1 MVQSAGVPQLSDNQ
15 APPGRPSSA
24 TETEVNLM
32 HNNQAP
38 PPPKESGPNKRRK
51 ARVRGNST
59 RPKKRMTDSRGVSDR
74 PLVEK
79 QGGCDEG
86 SPLPPPLRISLKSL
100 LAAEMK
106 LVYGDEQHN
115 ITQQPSKSPVTSS
128 ASQFMCQASEI
139 VGPPSGPNLGFL
151 PQIDKWLDVALQD
164 ADSYYQQKKYG
175 IAASRFTTALELC
188 SKGAAVEQSLHAVYE
203 DISKVASLIESRLV
217 ACYLRLKRPKIAL
230 NHSHRAIQLNPIY
243 FRHHLRQAMVYRLL
257 GNPCAAARSAM
268 IADWVYWLSGG
279 SDEHISK
286 LIKLY
291 WQALLDEAIIMEDG
305 FSVMYTP
312 CSAGDSVGDCI
323 AKAEETFRK
332 QNPAFTDYLFTDPSG
347 GHLLP
352 KTTDW
357 SNPPSTQQKY
367 VLTLGFRRGQ
377 DGSFLSKLTS
387 RTCPSF
393 TGPRAS
399 FSSSSPEDMER
410 VCDTFSR
417 RILPALDFIKCTK
430 LAVGIRLHA
439 LSGGKQSNHNLRDG
453 SSINRRLGSSVKR
466 RLGSS
471 AKRRLGSSAKR
482 RLGSSAKRRLGSS
495 AKRRLGSRAKRRL
508 GSSAKRRLG
517 SRAKR
522 RLGSSAKRRLG
533 STAKRRLGSSAKRR
547 LGSSAK
553 RRLGSSAK
561 RRLGS
566 SVKRRLGSSVKR
578 RLGSSVT
585 RRLGSSV
592 TRRLGSSVTRRLG
605 STGKSL
611 FKQRL
616 FRCITVYV
624 NVRLQPFEK
633 CVISDQQGRVKR
645 EKGVWFTSFIF
656 PMFPCFSHAVFVPRQ
671 QAGFS
676 PGSGLVERLQY
687 AGYLGQIQRSREQS
701 VILHQALA
709 ELAVAPYLQD
719 LSHAETTLL
728 QALMA
733 DTMDTL
739 EGRRTDRERV
749 WNEMQKVGMLED
761 LLFQLEETYLK
772 NKAQR
777 ASRKQRAG
785 VQGAEGKSRGRPKAG
800 VKIEAKGGGTVVTDK
815 AKVRPTETQ
824 QETAV
829 AQMTLPDP

>member
-1 MVQSAGVPQLSDNQ
+1 MSLQYLFILVIISCRRIMVQPAGVPQLSDNQ
-15 APPGRPSSA
+15 AQPGRPSSA
-24 TETEVNLM
+24 TETEVGLIQNT
-32 HNNQAP
+32 QA
-38 PPPKESGPNKRRK
+38 PPKESGPNKRRK
-51 ARVRGNST
+51 ARVRGNRT
-59 RPKKRMTDSRGVSDR
+59 RPKKRMTDSRGVSDG

-79 QGGCDEG
+79 QGVCDEG

-100 LAAEMK
+100 LVAEMK

-217 ACYLRLKRPKIAL
+217 ACYLRLKRPEIAL

-279 SDEHISK
+279 SEEHISK

-291 WQALLDEAIIMEDG
+291 WQALLDEAITMEDG

-312 CSAGDSVGDCI
+312 RSAGDSVGDCI

-332 QNPAFTDYLFTDPSG
+332 QHPAFTDYLFTDPSG

-352 KTTDW
+352 QTTDW
-357 SNPPSTQQKY
+357 SNPPSNQQKY

-377 DGSFLSKLTS
+377 DGSFLRKLTS

-393 TGPRAS
+393 TGT
-399 FSSSSPEDMER
+399 EDMER
-410 VCDTFSR
+410 VYDTFSR
-417 RILPALDFIKCTK
+417 RILPVLDFIKCTK
-430 LAVGIRLHA
+430 L
-439 LSGGKQSNHNLRDG
+439 
-453 SSINRRLGSSVKR
+453 
-466 RLGSS
+466 
-471 AKRRLGSSAKR
+471 
-482 RLGSSAKRRLGSS
+482 
-495 AKRRLGSRAKRRL
+495 
-508 GSSAKRRLG
+508 
-517 SRAKR
+517 
-522 RLGSSAKRRLG
+522 
-533 STAKRRLGSSAKRR
+533 
-547 LGSSAK
+547 
-553 RRLGSSAK
+553 
-561 RRLGS
+561 
-566 SVKRRLGSSVKR
+566 
-578 RLGSSVT
+578 
-585 RRLGSSV
+585 
-592 TRRLGSSVTRRLG
+592 
-605 STGKSL
+605 
-611 FKQRL
+611 
-616 FRCITVYV
+616 
-624 NVRLQPFEK
+624 
-633 CVISDQQGRVKR
+633 
-645 EKGVWFTSFIF
+645 
-656 PMFPCFSHAVFVPRQ
+656 
-671 QAGFS
+671 AGFS
-676 PGSGLVERLQY
+676 PGSGLVEMLQY
-687 AGYLGQIQRSREQS
+687 ASYLGQIQRSREQT

-719 LSHAETTLL
+719 LSHADTSLL

-749 WNEMQKVGMLED
+749 WNEMQKVNRE
-761 LLFQLEETYLK
+761 K
-772 NKAQR
+772 
-777 ASRKQRAG
+777 
-785 VQGAEGKSRGRPKAG
+785 GKMTMRTKRGRG
-800 VKIEAKGGGTVVTDK
+800 DGNTNVYTVPSKHTLSIL
-815 AKVRPTETQ
+815 PTI
-824 QETAV
+824 
-829 AQMTLPDP
+829 

>member
-24 TETEVNLM
+24 TETEVDLI
-32 HNNQAP
+32 HNTQAP

-79 QGGCDEG
+79 QGVCDEG
-86 SPLPPPLRISLKSL
+86 SPLPPLLRISLKSL

-291 WQALLDEAIIMEDG
+291 WQALLDEAITMEDR

-332 QNPAFTDYLFTDPSG
+332 QHTAFTDYLFTDPSG

-352 KTTDW
+352 QTTDW

-417 RILPALDFIKCTK
+417 RILPVLDFIKCTK
-430 LAVGIRLHA
+430 LA
-439 LSGGKQSNHNLRDG
+439 
-453 SSINRRLGSSVKR
+453 
-466 RLGSS
+466 
-471 AKRRLGSSAKR
+471 
-482 RLGSSAKRRLGSS
+482 
-495 AKRRLGSRAKRRL
+495 
-508 GSSAKRRLG
+508 
-517 SRAKR
+517 
-522 RLGSSAKRRLG
+522 
-533 STAKRRLGSSAKRR
+533 
-547 LGSSAK
+547 
-553 RRLGSSAK
+553 
-561 RRLGS
+561 
-566 SVKRRLGSSVKR
+566 
-578 RLGSSVT
+578 
-585 RRLGSSV
+585 
-592 TRRLGSSVTRRLG
+592 
-605 STGKSL
+605 
-611 FKQRL
+611 
-616 FRCITVYV
+616 
-624 NVRLQPFEK
+624 
-633 CVISDQQGRVKR
+633 
-645 EKGVWFTSFIF
+645 
-656 PMFPCFSHAVFVPRQ
+656 
-671 QAGFS
+671 AGFS

-687 AGYLGQIQRSREQS
+687 AGYLGQIQRSREQT

-719 LSHAETTLL
+719 LSHADTSLL

-777 ASRKQRAG
+777 ASRKQRVG
-785 VQGAEGKSRGRPKAG
+785 VQGAEGKARGRPKAG
-800 VKIEAKGGGTVVTDK
+800 VKIGAKGGGTVVTDK

-829 AQMTLPDP
+829 APMTLPDP

>member
-1 MVQSAGVPQLSDNQ
+1 MFQSAGVPQLSDNQ

-24 TETEVNLM
+24 TETEVDLI
-32 HNNQAP
+32 HNTQAP

-79 QGGCDEG
+79 QGVCDEG
-86 SPLPPPLRISLKSL
+86 SPLPPLLRISLKSL

-128 ASQFMCQASEI
+128 ASQLMCQASEI

-291 WQALLDEAIIMEDG
+291 WQALLDEAITMEDG

-332 QNPAFTDYLFTDPSG
+332 QHTAFTDYLFTDPSG

-352 KTTDW
+352 QTTDW

-410 VCDTFSR
+410 VCDMFSR
-417 RILPALDFIKCTK
+417 RILPVLDFIKCTK

-439 LSGGKQSNHNLRDG
+439 LSGGKQKQAGWFEGHHALV
-453 SSINRRLGSSVKR
+453 RRPQRYQTARQQSYQTARQQLYQTARQQRYQTARQQTYQTARQQRYQTARQQSYQTAR
-466 RLGSS
+466 QQRYQTARQQRYQTARQQRYQTARQQRYQTARQQRYQTL
-471 AKRRLGSSAKR
+471 AK
-482 RLGSSAKRRLGSS
+482 
-495 AKRRLGSRAKRRL
+495 
-508 GSSAKRRLG
+508 
-517 SRAKR
+517 
-522 RLGSSAKRRLG
+522 
-533 STAKRRLGSSAKRR
+533 
-547 LGSSAK
+547 
-553 RRLGSSAK
+553 
-561 RRLGS
+561 
-566 SVKRRLGSSVKR
+566 
-578 RLGSSVT
+578 
-585 RRLGSSV
+585 
-592 TRRLGSSVTRRLG
+592 
-605 STGKSL
+605 
-611 FKQRL
+611 
-616 FRCITVYV
+616 VYV
-624 NVRLQPFEK
+624 IFQLQLFEK

-645 EKGVWFTSFIF
+645 ERSGGWFTSFILH
-656 PMFPCFSHAVFVPRQ
+656 MFPCFSHAVFVPRQ

-687 AGYLGQIQRSREQS
+687 AGYLGQIQRNREQT
-701 VILHQALA
+701 VILHQVLA

-719 LSHAETTLL
+719 LSHADTSLL

-777 ASRKQRAG
+777 ASRKQRVG
-785 VQGAEGKSRGRPKAG
+785 VQGAEGKARGRPKAG
-800 VKIEAKGGGTVVTDK
+800 VKIGAKGGGTVVTDK

-829 AQMTLPDP
+829 APMTLPDP

>member
-24 TETEVNLM
+24 TETDVNLI
-32 HNNQAP
+32 HNTQAP
-38 PPPKESGPNKRRK
+38 PPPMESGPNKRRK

-79 QGGCDEG
+79 QGVCDEG

-203 DISKVASLIESRLV
+203 DISKVVSLIESRLV

-352 KTTDW
+352 QTTDW

-410 VCDTFSR
+410 
-417 RILPALDFIKCTK
+417 
-430 LAVGIRLHA
+430 
-439 LSGGKQSNHNLRDG
+439 
-453 SSINRRLGSSVKR
+453 
-466 RLGSS
+466 
-471 AKRRLGSSAKR
+471 
-482 RLGSSAKRRLGSS
+482 
-495 AKRRLGSRAKRRL
+495 
-508 GSSAKRRLG
+508 
-517 SRAKR
+517 
-522 RLGSSAKRRLG
+522 
-533 STAKRRLGSSAKRR
+533 
-547 LGSSAK
+547 
-553 RRLGSSAK
+553 
-561 RRLGS
+561 
-566 SVKRRLGSSVKR
+566 
-578 RLGSSVT
+578 
-585 RRLGSSV
+585 
-592 TRRLGSSVTRRLG
+592 
-605 STGKSL
+605 
-611 FKQRL
+611 
-616 FRCITVYV
+616 
-624 NVRLQPFEK
+624 
-633 CVISDQQGRVKR
+633 
-645 EKGVWFTSFIF
+645 
-656 PMFPCFSHAVFVPRQ
+656 
-671 QAGFS
+671 AGFS

-687 AGYLGQIQRSREQS
+687 AGYLGQIQRSREQT

-719 LSHAETTLL
+719 LTHAETSLL

-785 VQGAEGKSRGRPKAG
+785 VQGAEGKARGRPKAG

-829 AQMTLPDP
+829 APMTLPDP

>member
-24 TETEVNLM
+24 TETDVNLI
-32 HNNQAP
+32 HNTQAP

-51 ARVRGNST
+51 VRVRGNST

-79 QGGCDEG
+79 QGVCDEG

-115 ITQQPSKSPVTSS
+115 ITQQPSKSPVNSS

-291 WQALLDEAIIMEDG
+291 WQALLDEAIITEDG

-347 GHLLP
+347 DHLLP
-352 KTTDW
+352 QTTNW

-430 LAVGIRLHA
+430 LA
-439 LSGGKQSNHNLRDG
+439 
-453 SSINRRLGSSVKR
+453 
-466 RLGSS
+466 
-471 AKRRLGSSAKR
+471 
-482 RLGSSAKRRLGSS
+482 
-495 AKRRLGSRAKRRL
+495 
-508 GSSAKRRLG
+508 
-517 SRAKR
+517 
-522 RLGSSAKRRLG
+522 
-533 STAKRRLGSSAKRR
+533 
-547 LGSSAK
+547 
-553 RRLGSSAK
+553 
-561 RRLGS
+561 
-566 SVKRRLGSSVKR
+566 
-578 RLGSSVT
+578 
-585 RRLGSSV
+585 
-592 TRRLGSSVTRRLG
+592 
-605 STGKSL
+605 
-611 FKQRL
+611 
-616 FRCITVYV
+616 
-624 NVRLQPFEK
+624 
-633 CVISDQQGRVKR
+633 
-645 EKGVWFTSFIF
+645 
-656 PMFPCFSHAVFVPRQ
+656 
-671 QAGFS
+671 AGFS

-687 AGYLGQIQRSREQS
+687 AGYLGQIQRSSEQT

-719 LSHAETTLL
+719 LSHAETSL
-728 QALMA
+728 
-733 DTMDTL
+733 
-739 EGRRTDRERV
+739 
-749 WNEMQKVGMLED
+749 VGMLED

-785 VQGAEGKSRGRPKAG
+785 VQGAEGKARGRPKAG
-800 VKIEAKGGGTVVTDK
+800 VKIEAKGGSTVVTDK

-829 AQMTLPDP
+829 APMTLPDP

>member
-24 TETEVNLM
+24 TETEGDLI
-32 HNNQAP
+32 HNTQAP

-51 ARVRGNST
+51 ASVRGNST

-79 QGGCDEG
+79 QGVCDEG

-164 ADSYYQQKKYG
+164 ANSYYQQKKYG

-217 ACYLRLKRPKIAL
+217 ACYLRLKRPEIAL

-291 WQALLDEAIIMEDG
+291 WQALLDEAITMEDG

-312 CSAGDSVGDCI
+312 RSAGDSAGDCI

-332 QNPAFTDYLFTDPSG
+332 QHPAFTDYLFTDTAGNPSSIHHHSEDPSG

-352 KTTDW
+352 QTTDW

-410 VCDTFSR
+410 
-417 RILPALDFIKCTK
+417 
-430 LAVGIRLHA
+430 
-439 LSGGKQSNHNLRDG
+439 
-453 SSINRRLGSSVKR
+453 
-466 RLGSS
+466 
-471 AKRRLGSSAKR
+471 
-482 RLGSSAKRRLGSS
+482 
-495 AKRRLGSRAKRRL
+495 
-508 GSSAKRRLG
+508 
-517 SRAKR
+517 
-522 RLGSSAKRRLG
+522 
-533 STAKRRLGSSAKRR
+533 
-547 LGSSAK
+547 
-553 RRLGSSAK
+553 
-561 RRLGS
+561 
-566 SVKRRLGSSVKR
+566 
-578 RLGSSVT
+578 
-585 RRLGSSV
+585 
-592 TRRLGSSVTRRLG
+592 
-605 STGKSL
+605 
-611 FKQRL
+611 
-616 FRCITVYV
+616 
-624 NVRLQPFEK
+624 
-633 CVISDQQGRVKR
+633 
-645 EKGVWFTSFIF
+645 
-656 PMFPCFSHAVFVPRQ
+656 
-671 QAGFS
+671 AGFS

-687 AGYLGQIQRSREQS
+687 AGYLGQIQRSREQT

-719 LSHAETTLL
+719 LSHADTSLL

-777 ASRKQRAG
+777 ANRKQRAG
-785 VQGAEGKSRGRPKAG
+785 VQGAEGKARGRPKAG
-800 VKIEAKGGGTVVTDK
+800 VKIGAKGGGTVVTDK
-815 AKVRPTETQ
+815 PKVRPTETQ
-824 QETAV
+824 QEIAV
-829 AQMTLPDP
+829 APMTLPDL

>member
-24 TETEVNLM
+24 TETEGDLI
-32 HNNQAP
+32 HNTQAP

-51 ARVRGNST
+51 ASVRGNST
-59 RPKKRMTDSRGVSDR
+59 KPKKRMTDSRGVSDR

-79 QGGCDEG
+79 QGVCDEG

-151 PQIDKWLDVALQD
+151 PQIDKWLDVALRD

-217 ACYLRLKRPKIAL
+217 ACYLRLKRPEIAL

-268 IADWVYWLSGG
+268 IADWVYWLSGC

-291 WQALLDEAIIMEDG
+291 WQALLDEAITMEDG

-312 CSAGDSVGDCI
+312 RSAGDSVGDCI

-332 QNPAFTDYLFTDPSG
+332 QHPAFTDYLFTDPSG

-352 KTTDW
+352 QTTDW

-410 VCDTFSR
+410 
-417 RILPALDFIKCTK
+417 
-430 LAVGIRLHA
+430 
-439 LSGGKQSNHNLRDG
+439 
-453 SSINRRLGSSVKR
+453 
-466 RLGSS
+466 
-471 AKRRLGSSAKR
+471 
-482 RLGSSAKRRLGSS
+482 
-495 AKRRLGSRAKRRL
+495 
-508 GSSAKRRLG
+508 
-517 SRAKR
+517 
-522 RLGSSAKRRLG
+522 
-533 STAKRRLGSSAKRR
+533 
-547 LGSSAK
+547 
-553 RRLGSSAK
+553 
-561 RRLGS
+561 
-566 SVKRRLGSSVKR
+566 
-578 RLGSSVT
+578 
-585 RRLGSSV
+585 
-592 TRRLGSSVTRRLG
+592 
-605 STGKSL
+605 
-611 FKQRL
+611 
-616 FRCITVYV
+616 
-624 NVRLQPFEK
+624 
-633 CVISDQQGRVKR
+633 
-645 EKGVWFTSFIF
+645 
-656 PMFPCFSHAVFVPRQ
+656 
-671 QAGFS
+671 AGFS

-687 AGYLGQIQRSREQS
+687 AGYLGQIQRSREQT

-719 LSHAETTLL
+719 LSHADTSLL

-777 ASRKQRAG
+777 ANRKQRAG
-785 VQGAEGKSRGRPKAG
+785 VQGAEGKARGRPKAG
-800 VKIEAKGGGTVVTDK
+800 VKIGAKGGGTAVTDK

-829 AQMTLPDP
+829 TPMTLPDL

>member
-24 TETEVNLM
+24 TETDVNLI
-32 HNNQAP
+32 HNTQAP

-79 QGGCDEG
+79 QGVCDEG

-188 SKGAAVEQSLHAVYE
+188 SKGAAVEQSLHAMYE

-352 KTTDW
+352 QTTDW

-439 LSGGKQSNHNLRDG
+439 LSGGKQNG
-453 SSINRRLGSSVKR
+453 SSIN
-466 RLGSS
+466 
-471 AKRRLGSSAKR
+471 
-482 RLGSSAKRRLGSS
+482 
-495 AKRRLGSRAKRRL
+495 
-508 GSSAKRRLG
+508 
-517 SRAKR
+517 
-522 RLGSSAKRRLG
+522 
-533 STAKRRLGSSAKRR
+533 
-547 LGSSAK
+547 
-553 RRLGSSAK
+553 

-592 TRRLGSSVTRRLG
+592 KRRQGSSVKRRLGSSVKRRLGSSVKRRLGSSVKRRQGSSVKRRQGSSVKRRQGSSVKRRQGSSVKRRQGSSVKRRQGSSVKRRQGSSVKRRQGSSVKRRQGSSVKRRQGSSVKRRQGMRRLG
-605 STGKSL
+605 STGTYLAK
-611 FKQRL
+611 
-616 FRCITVYV
+616 VYV
-624 NVRLQPFEK
+624 NVRLQLFEK

-656 PMFPCFSHAVFVPRQ
+656 PMFPCFTHAVFVPRQ

-687 AGYLGQIQRSREQS
+687 AGYLGQIQRSREQT

-719 LSHAETTLL
+719 LSHTETSLL

-785 VQGAEGKSRGRPKAG
+785 VQGAEGKARGRPKAG

-829 AQMTLPDP
+829 APMTLPDP

>member
-1 MVQSAGVPQLSDNQ
+1 MSLHYLFILVIISCRCIMVQSAGVPQLSDNQ

-24 TETEVNLM
+24 TETEVNRI
-32 HNNQAP
+32 HNTQAP

-79 QGGCDEG
+79 QGVCDEG

-352 KTTDW
+352 QTTDW

-410 VCDTFSR
+410 VCDAFSR

-430 LAVGIRLHA
+430 LA
-439 LSGGKQSNHNLRDG
+439 
-453 SSINRRLGSSVKR
+453 
-466 RLGSS
+466 
-471 AKRRLGSSAKR
+471 
-482 RLGSSAKRRLGSS
+482 
-495 AKRRLGSRAKRRL
+495 
-508 GSSAKRRLG
+508 
-517 SRAKR
+517 
-522 RLGSSAKRRLG
+522 
-533 STAKRRLGSSAKRR
+533 
-547 LGSSAK
+547 
-553 RRLGSSAK
+553 
-561 RRLGS
+561 
-566 SVKRRLGSSVKR
+566 
-578 RLGSSVT
+578 
-585 RRLGSSV
+585 
-592 TRRLGSSVTRRLG
+592 
-605 STGKSL
+605 
-611 FKQRL
+611 
-616 FRCITVYV
+616 
-624 NVRLQPFEK
+624 
-633 CVISDQQGRVKR
+633 
-645 EKGVWFTSFIF
+645 
-656 PMFPCFSHAVFVPRQ
+656 
-671 QAGFS
+671 AGFS

-687 AGYLGQIQRSREQS
+687 AGYLGQIQRSREQT

-719 LSHAETTLL
+719 LSHAETSLL

-785 VQGAEGKSRGRPKAG
+785 VQGAEGKARGRPKAG

-829 AQMTLPDP
+829 APMTLPDP

>member
-1 MVQSAGVPQLSDNQ
+1 MVQSAGVPQLSGNQ
-15 APPGRPSSA
+15 AQPGRPCSA
-24 TETEVNLM
+24 TETEVDLS
-32 HNNQAP
+32 HNTQAPP

-51 ARVRGNST
+51 ARVRGDST
-59 RPKKRMTDSRGVSDR
+59 RPKKRMTDSRGVSNG
-74 PLVEK
+74 PLEEK
-79 QGGCDEG
+79 QGLCDEG

-100 LAAEMK
+100 LEAEMK

-128 ASQFMCQASEI
+128 ASQLMCQASEI

-164 ADSYYQQKKYG
+164 ADSYYRQKKYG

-188 SKGAAVEQSLHAVYE
+188 SKGAAVEQSLHAEYE

-217 ACYLRLKRPKIAL
+217 ACYLRLKRPEIAL

-279 SDEHISK
+279 SEEHISK

-291 WQALLDEAIIMEDG
+291 WQALLDDAITMEDG

-312 CSAGDSVGDCI
+312 HSAGDSVGDCI
-323 AKAEETFRK
+323 AMAEETFRK
-332 QNPAFTDYLFTDPSG
+332 QHPAFTDYLFTDTAGNPSSIHHHSVDPSG
-347 GHLLP
+347 CHLLP
-352 KTTDW
+352 QTTDW

-393 TGPRAS
+393 TATGPSAS
-399 FSSSSPEDMER
+399 FSPSSPEDMER
-410 VCDTFSR
+410 LCDTFSR
-417 RILPALDFIKCTK
+417 RILPVLDFIKCTK
-430 LAVGIRLHA
+430 LA
-439 LSGGKQSNHNLRDG
+439 
-453 SSINRRLGSSVKR
+453 
-466 RLGSS
+466 
-471 AKRRLGSSAKR
+471 
-482 RLGSSAKRRLGSS
+482 
-495 AKRRLGSRAKRRL
+495 
-508 GSSAKRRLG
+508 
-517 SRAKR
+517 
-522 RLGSSAKRRLG
+522 
-533 STAKRRLGSSAKRR
+533 
-547 LGSSAK
+547 
-553 RRLGSSAK
+553 
-561 RRLGS
+561 
-566 SVKRRLGSSVKR
+566 
-578 RLGSSVT
+578 
-585 RRLGSSV
+585 
-592 TRRLGSSVTRRLG
+592 
-605 STGKSL
+605 
-611 FKQRL
+611 
-616 FRCITVYV
+616 
-624 NVRLQPFEK
+624 
-633 CVISDQQGRVKR
+633 
-645 EKGVWFTSFIF
+645 
-656 PMFPCFSHAVFVPRQ
+656 
-671 QAGFS
+671 AGFS

-687 AGYLGQIQRSREQS
+687 AGYLGQIQRSREQTS
-701 VILHQALA
+701 ILHQALA

-719 LSHAETTLL
+719 LSHADTTLL

-785 VQGAEGKSRGRPKAG
+785 AQGAEGKARGRSKAG
-800 VKIEAKGGGTVVTDK
+800 VKIGAKGGATVVMDKDKGLPTEIQRETVVT
-815 AKVRPTETQ
+815 P
-824 QETAV
+824 
-829 AQMTLPDP
+829 MTLPDPGSDSQDSGGPTSSSSSK

>member
-24 TETEVNLM
+24 TETDVNLI
-32 HNNQAP
+32 HNTQAP

-79 QGGCDEG
+79 QGVCDEG

-188 SKGAAVEQSLHAVYE
+188 SKGAAVEQSLHAMYE

-352 KTTDW
+352 QTTDW

-439 LSGGKQSNHNLRDG
+439 LSGGKQNG
-453 SSINRRLGSSVKR
+453 SSIN
-466 RLGSS
+466 
-471 AKRRLGSSAKR
+471 
-482 RLGSSAKRRLGSS
+482 
-495 AKRRLGSRAKRRL
+495 
-508 GSSAKRRLG
+508 
-517 SRAKR
+517 
-522 RLGSSAKRRLG
+522 
-533 STAKRRLGSSAKRR
+533 
-547 LGSSAK
+547 
-553 RRLGSSAK
+553 

-592 TRRLGSSVTRRLG
+592 KRRQGSSVKRRLGSSVKRRLGSSVKRRLGSSVKRRQGSSVKRRQGSSVKRRQGSSVKRRQGSSVKRRQGSSVKRRQGSSVKRRQGSSVKRRQGSSVKRRQGMRRLG
-605 STGKSL
+605 STVYLAK
-611 FKQRL
+611 
-616 FRCITVYV
+616 VYV
-624 NVRLQPFEK
+624 NVRLQLFEK

-656 PMFPCFSHAVFVPRQ
+656 PMFPCFTHAVFVPRQ

-687 AGYLGQIQRSREQS
+687 AGYLGQIQRSREQT

-719 LSHAETTLL
+719 LSHTETSLL

-785 VQGAEGKSRGRPKAG
+785 VQGAEGKARGRPKAG

-829 AQMTLPDP
+829 APMTLPDP

>member
-1 MVQSAGVPQLSDNQ
+1 MSLHYLFILVIISCRRIMVQSAGVPQLSDNQ

-24 TETEVNLM
+24 TETEGDLI
-32 HNNQAP
+32 HNTQAP

-51 ARVRGNST
+51 ASVRGNST

-79 QGGCDEG
+79 QGVCDEG

-164 ADSYYQQKKYG
+164 ANSYYQQKKYG

-217 ACYLRLKRPKIAL
+217 ACYLRLKRPEIAL

-291 WQALLDEAIIMEDG
+291 WQALLDEAITMEDG

-312 CSAGDSVGDCI
+312 RSAGDSAGDCI

-332 QNPAFTDYLFTDPSG
+332 QHPAFTDYLG

-352 KTTDW
+352 QTTDW

-393 TGPRAS
+393 TGTDTVHLTD
-399 FSSSSPEDMER
+399 DMER

-417 RILPALDFIKCTK
+417 RILPVLDFIKCTK
-430 LAVGIRLHA
+430 L
-439 LSGGKQSNHNLRDG
+439 
-453 SSINRRLGSSVKR
+453 
-466 RLGSS
+466 
-471 AKRRLGSSAKR
+471 
-482 RLGSSAKRRLGSS
+482 
-495 AKRRLGSRAKRRL
+495 
-508 GSSAKRRLG
+508 
-517 SRAKR
+517 
-522 RLGSSAKRRLG
+522 
-533 STAKRRLGSSAKRR
+533 
-547 LGSSAK
+547 
-553 RRLGSSAK
+553 
-561 RRLGS
+561 
-566 SVKRRLGSSVKR
+566 
-578 RLGSSVT
+578 
-585 RRLGSSV
+585 
-592 TRRLGSSVTRRLG
+592 
-605 STGKSL
+605 
-611 FKQRL
+611 
-616 FRCITVYV
+616 
-624 NVRLQPFEK
+624 
-633 CVISDQQGRVKR
+633 
-645 EKGVWFTSFIF
+645 
-656 PMFPCFSHAVFVPRQ
+656 
-671 QAGFS
+671 AGFS

-687 AGYLGQIQRSREQS
+687 AGYLGQIQRSREQT

-719 LSHAETTLL
+719 LSHADTSLL

-749 WNEMQKVGMLED
+749 WNEMQKGMEIPTSTLYPPNARLAFSQQNLNDD
-761 LLFQLEETYLK
+761 LTY
-772 NKAQR
+772 R
-777 ASRKQRAG
+777 VRKKYIYFALG
-785 VQGAEGKSRGRPKAG
+785 YPC
-800 VKIEAKGGGTVVTDK
+800 GTLVTSIK
-815 AKVRPTETQ
+815 MNNAY
-824 QETAV
+824 
-829 AQMTLPDP
+829 

>member
-1 MVQSAGVPQLSDNQ
+1 MLWYISIFGLISLHYLFILVIISCRCIMVQSAGVPQLSDNQ

-217 ACYLRLKRPKIAL
+217 ACYLRLKRPKIFL
-230 NHSHRAIQLNPIY
+230 CVSVLVI
-243 FRHHLRQAMVYRLL
+243 
-257 GNPCAAARSAM
+257 RSAM

-393 TGPRAS
+393 TGTDTVHLTD
-399 FSSSSPEDMER
+399 DMER

-430 LAVGIRLHA
+430 L
-439 LSGGKQSNHNLRDG
+439 
-453 SSINRRLGSSVKR
+453 
-466 RLGSS
+466 
-471 AKRRLGSSAKR
+471 
-482 RLGSSAKRRLGSS
+482 
-495 AKRRLGSRAKRRL
+495 
-508 GSSAKRRLG
+508 
-517 SRAKR
+517 
-522 RLGSSAKRRLG
+522 
-533 STAKRRLGSSAKRR
+533 
-547 LGSSAK
+547 
-553 RRLGSSAK
+553 
-561 RRLGS
+561 
-566 SVKRRLGSSVKR
+566 
-578 RLGSSVT
+578 
-585 RRLGSSV
+585 
-592 TRRLGSSVTRRLG
+592 
-605 STGKSL
+605 
-611 FKQRL
+611 
-616 FRCITVYV
+616 
-624 NVRLQPFEK
+624 
-633 CVISDQQGRVKR
+633 
-645 EKGVWFTSFIF
+645 
-656 PMFPCFSHAVFVPRQ
+656 
-671 QAGFS
+671 AGFS

-749 WNEMQKVGMLED
+749 WNEMQKVNRE
-761 LLFQLEETYLK
+761 K
-772 NKAQR
+772 
-777 ASRKQRAG
+777 
-785 VQGAEGKSRGRPKAG
+785 GKMTMRMRRGRGDGNTNKL
-800 VKIEAKGGGTVVTDK
+800 EALQ
-815 AKVRPTETQ
+815 A
-824 QETAV
+824 
-829 AQMTLPDP
+829 M